1 MLIHNTT
8 HAATMFFKPM
18 ARLVGPSVLS
28 LQNNFGPF
36 VRPLSSTISHP
47 KKHDYTQTEPGS
59 YMTKE
64 PHSRSPNSEGR
75 YARTDESVRIPYPG
89 DEHIPHHIPVFPGHG
104 RSLAGFSLENK
115 VSVVTGGCSWS
126 GSRHV
131 SSDYWIR
138 LWPCYCGSLRY
149 DEAIPSSPEGREQ
162 LIDDM
167 NRRGDGSGAGQQL
180 DGAI

>member
-115 VSVVTGGCSWS
+115 VSVVTGGARGLGLAMSQAIIES
-126 GSRHV
+126 GSDLAIVDLCGMLRRSPRPLKEE
-131 SSDYWIR
+131 SS
-138 LWPCYCGSLRY
+138 
-149 DEAIPSSPEGREQ
+149 
-162 LIDDM
+162 
-167 NRRGDGSGAGQQL
+167 
-180 DGAI
+180 